1 MFCLFDDVRLSEK
14 IRPTSEKPRRSA
26 GLLELAKRLEKMGSL
41 AWLL

>member
-1 MFCLFDDVRLSEK
+1 MTLFRLATKK
-14 IRPTSEKPRRSA
+14 IPPSSEKPRRSA